1 MAQRESWATR
11 TGFIFAAV
19 GSAVGLGNIW
29 RFPFQVGQQGGAG
42 FVLIYLLF
50 IGLIGFPVMLAEFV
64 IGRRTERNPVG
75 ALKQLGSGRLRYA
88 GWLFFTTG
96 FLILSYYS
104 VVAGWTVRYVL
115 LGLQNEYVGDV
126 AGAEGQFLSVASG
139 VDAVFFHAL
148 FMLAI
153 IAIVG
158 FGIQRGIELAVK
170 VMVPAII
177 VIMVGMAIYAFTL
190 EGSGEAYSYYL
201 SPDLGYIASEWQSIL
216 PAAAGQA
223 FFTLSLGMGVMITY
237 ASYLGEDR
245 NLAEDGLIIIGFD
258 TAIALLAGLVVFPI
272 FFSAGVDPGAPGAGA
287 VFVTLAAAFGKLSL
301 GGILGAVF
309 FFTVAIAAL
318 SSAISILEVVVSYL
332 IDEHGMNRLSAT
344 AIISVVIFLVGLPTT
359 YHINVLNLYDLL
371 VNNVLLVFGGFVIA
385 IFVGWVIY
393 DFALDELQK
402 GIGDLG
408 RWGTT
413 WLWLLRVPAV
423 VGLFIVV
430 LLGVTGYYEF
440 LTGDFASW
448 LGETF

>member
-1 MAQRESWATR
+1 M
-11 TGFIFAAV
+11 

-29 RFPFQVGQQGGAG
+29 RFPFQVGQEGGAG

-64 IGRRTERNPVG
+64 IGRRTELNPVG
-75 ALKQLGSGRLRYA
+75 AVRQLAAGKFRYA

-104 VVAGWTVRYVL
+104 VVAGWTFRYVL
-115 LGLQNEYVGDV
+115 LGLQNNYVADV
-126 AGAEGQFLSVASG
+126 AGAEQQFLSVASG
-139 VDAVFFHAL
+139 LDAVLFHAL
-148 FMLAI
+148 FMLGI

-158 FGIQRGIELAVK
+158 FGIRRGIELAVK

-190 EGSGEAYSYYL
+190 EGSGEAYAYYL
-201 SPDLGYIASEWQSIL
+201 SPDFGYIASEWQSIL

-245 NLAEDGLIIIGFD
+245 NLAEDGLIIVGFD
-258 TAIALLAGLVVFPI
+258 TFIALLAGLVVFPI
-272 FFSAGVDPGAPGAGA
+272 FFSAGVDPGSPGAGA
-287 VFVTLAAAFGKLSL
+287 VFVTLAAAFGEISF
-301 GGILGAVF
+301 GGLIGAVF

-332 IDEHGMNRLSAT
+332 IDEHGLGRLQAT
-344 AIISVVIFLVGLPTT
+344 TFISVAIFFVGLPTT
-359 YHINVLNLYDLL
+359 YDIVVLDLYDKL
-371 VNNVLLVFGGFVIA
+371 VNDILLVFGGFLIA
-385 IFVGWVIY
+385 LFVGWQIS
-393 DFALDELQK
+393 DFAMDELEK

-408 RWGTT
+408 SWGLA

-423 VGLFIVV
+423 IGLLAVV
-430 LLGVTGYYEF
+430 LLGISGYYDF
-440 LTGDFASW
+440 LTGGFAGW
-448 LGETF
+448 LEQTF